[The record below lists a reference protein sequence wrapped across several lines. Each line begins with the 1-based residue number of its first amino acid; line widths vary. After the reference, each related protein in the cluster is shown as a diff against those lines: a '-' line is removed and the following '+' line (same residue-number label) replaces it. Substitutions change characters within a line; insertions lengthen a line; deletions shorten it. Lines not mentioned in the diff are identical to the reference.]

1 MPLTYVISL
10 LNGEE
15 IVQTFYQKELQ
26 KANQRGFRIEKLIKG
41 KGDKLCVKWKGYG
54 NSFNSWIGK
63 KDIVIKKLVVF
74 QIHILI
80 KTK

>member
-26 KANQRGFRIEKLIKG
+26 KANQREFRIEKLIKG
-41 KGDKLCVKWKGYG
+41 KGDKLCVKWKD

-63 KDIVIKKLVVF
+63 KHIVIKKLVVF

>member
-41 KGDKLCVKWKGYG
+41 KGDKLCVKWKGYS